1 MIMAFVMKEL
11 NLHDRYNKIEPYHQ
25 IYVYTVYQDHV
36 LDQDFQT
43 LQYLPFSNVLVHHPD
58 ILTVGSF
65 KERTAMLRHISVCFI
80 RY

>member
-11 NLHDRYNKIEPYHQ
+11 NLHDCYNKIEPYHQ
-25 IYVYTVYQDHV
+25 IYIYTVYQDHV